1 LFFYR
6 IKNIHYNENKLLGG
20 SIMNKNILLKT
31 LGTICALGGA
41 VLTVLG
47 NWVDDEKMK
56 EEVKECVRLELE
68 ASNNDS
74 EDE

>member
-1 LFFYR
+1 
-6 IKNIHYNENKLLGG
+6 
-20 SIMNKNILLKT
+20 MNKNILLKT

-47 NWVDDEKMK
+47 NWVDDEQMK

-74 EDE
+74 KDK